1 MAHRALH
8 LACYDVACPDRLRAA
23 LEVSRRFATGGQ
35 KSVHEC
41 WLTDNEKGRLRDLL
55 CGVIDPAEDRVL
67 IVALDPR
74 RKAIPLG
81 AATSPVDRDVI
92 VIGGP
97 P

>member
-1 MAHRALH
+1 MPHRALH

-23 LEVSRRFATGGQ
+23 LDVSRRFATGGQ

-41 WLTDNEKGRLRDLL
+41 WLTDAERHDLLRRLRR
-55 CGVIDPAEDRVL
+55 VIVESEDRVL

-74 RKAIPLG
+74 RDAIPLG